1 MNRYRNAQV
10 RIKPEAIPEYWLQ
23 RQKEL
28 ADAAAGLDEPFREG
42 GEPALVGITREQ
54 AERMLGGGAE
64 E

>member
-1 MNRYRNAQV
+1 MQV

-23 RQKEL
+23 RQQEL
-28 ADAAAGLDEPFREG
+28 ADAAAGSTSRS
-42 GEPALVGITREQ
+42 ARAASRRWSGITREQ